1 VGEEVRQRDGHVFF
15 FFFFFFFVFRKN
27 SNSQVIMEN
36 GVDMM
41 CVDTCMEKKTN
52 AEMMIKK

>member
-15 FFFFFFFVFRKN
+15 FFFFVFREN